1 MKITKEQWI
10 DKLGCKTFKLEK
22 CMKKKEREQENLN
35 FQRDQKSFSKTL
47 EGDQNR
53 EGKISE
59 NENFGVAFGRKRAPN
74 MPWMEEVKRLLG
86 EKVTVI
92 NEFNIDT
99 EKLKSIKERTGKPD
113 ESIEYKTFIQTGE

>member
-59 NENFGVAFGRKRAPN
+59 NEKFVEFWGCIWEKKSTKYALDGGG
-74 MPWMEEVKRLLG
+74 EE
-86 EKVTVI
+86 TAW
-92 NEFNIDT
+92 
-99 EKLKSIKERTGKPD
+99 
-113 ESIEYKTFIQTGE
+113 